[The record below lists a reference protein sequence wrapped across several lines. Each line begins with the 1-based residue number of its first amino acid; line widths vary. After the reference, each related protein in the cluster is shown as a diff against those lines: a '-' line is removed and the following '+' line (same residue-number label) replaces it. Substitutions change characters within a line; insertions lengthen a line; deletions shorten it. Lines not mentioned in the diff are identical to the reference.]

1 MCQDSALPLLLN
13 VLLQPTAQA
22 KAMETTMES
31 TMVNEDCWSSA
42 LPPPALF
49 LLA

>member
-13 VLLQPTAQA
+13 VLLQPTAQ
-22 KAMETTMES
+22 AMETTMES

>member
-13 VLLQPTAQA
+13 VLLQPTAQV
-22 KAMETTMES
+22 METTMES
-31 TMVNEDCWSSA
+31 TMVNKDCWSSA